1 MTNSTRL
8 LVYSVSRMHRYE
20 YDIGYNMG
28 FDTEIQ
34 HLKKKKKNLKVRY
47 VSTLVN

>member
-1 MTNSTRL
+1 MTDSTRL

-34 HLKKKKKNLKVRY
+34 HLKKKNLRVRY